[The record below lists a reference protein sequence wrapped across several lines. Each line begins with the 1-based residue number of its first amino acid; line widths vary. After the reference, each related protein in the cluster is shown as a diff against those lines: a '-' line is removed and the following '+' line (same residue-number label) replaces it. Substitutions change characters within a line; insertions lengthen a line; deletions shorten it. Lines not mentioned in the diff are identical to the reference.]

1 MTEKINIRFVVPS
14 FRDDAFQ
21 SQIRSMAKRCE
32 KLGLDPLAISS
43 QRSAKLMRPSA
54 SSNAQEVDDDRK
66 ANVLQPVLLDEH
78 GLVFGSRGSETPSL
92 VYEGT
97 EYELTGS
104 LPVLAG
110 WRFMGVKSLE
120 HSEPTFRMSPFAQS
134 DNNALPP
141 EFTTCGSG
149 CDHCETNRARKEL
162 VLLQN
167 VDTGEW
173 LQVGNSCV
181 NDFLGDDLMLR
192 RLTALE
198 SIYSFINASESWL
211 EDDPSADSACTRMAL
226 MDYLP
231 AVAFMADKYGYISRS
246 QADDIDKIATV
257 EEADYL
263 LFARNSVPGIRKLRD
278 AYHDAMPQLREKVR
292 AALDY
297 MAERAEQDPNN
308 QYLGNVAVIIK
319 DGWCDLKK
327 EAGLAASII
336 GSYLQHLTAMRER
349 MATKNEYL
357 DGVEE
362 GGRVKRMRLYTVK
375 TMNVFHAYGQS
386 TLHIFR
392 DDEGRRYKW
401 FGSGCIDRPDGF
413 DASFTV
419 KGHEVYEGLKQTVI
433 TRVVDLD
440 AKADQVLD
448 KVLSAIRKTEAY
460 YSADNGNISMLAEAA
475 IPGDRKRCLGHHD
488 GLTYFVDSDLS
499 KIEYRYDKYG
509 DVGISEVTPDVKKE
523 LQAWAKAKGT
533 TLSKWKKEQA
543 NPRQADGADEFD
555 PLAPGA
561 NTHLTPAVG

>member
-1 MTEKINIRFVVPS
+1 MTEKVNIRFMVPS

-21 SQIRSMAKRCE
+21 AQIRSMAKRCE
-32 KLGLDPLAISS
+32 KLGLEPLAISS
-43 QRSAKLMRPSA
+43 QRPVKLMQSST
-54 SSNAQEVDDDRK
+54 SSNPEEMDADRQ
-66 ANVLQPVLLDEH
+66 ANLLQPVLLDEH
-78 GLVFGSRGSETPSL
+78 GFVRGFQGSKTPPL
-92 VYEGT
+92 VYGAT
-97 EYELTGS
+97 EYMLTGS
-104 LPVLAG
+104 LPVLAD

-120 HSEPTFRMSPFAQS
+120 HSEPTFRLSPFAQS
-134 DNNALPP
+134 DSDALPP
-141 EFTTCGSG
+141 KFKTCGSG
-149 CDHCETNRARKEL
+149 CDHCKTNRDRKEL

-173 LQVGNSCV
+173 LQVGKSCV
-181 NDFLGDDLMLR
+181 NEFLGDDLMMR

-198 SIYSFINASESWL
+198 SIYTFINESESWL
-211 EDDPSADSACTRMAL
+211 EDDPVAGAACTRMAL

-231 AVAFMADKYGYISRS
+231 AVEYIVEKYGYVSRS
-246 QADDIDKIATV
+246 QANDIDKIATV
-257 EEADYL
+257 EEVECL
-263 LFARNSVPGIRKLRD
+263 LFARSNVPGIRELRD
-278 AYHDAMPQLREKVR
+278 AYHDAMPELREKVR

-297 MAERAEQDPNN
+297 MVERSEQDPNN
-308 QYLGNVAVIIK
+308 QYLGNVAAIIK

-336 GSYLQHLTAMRER
+336 GSYLRHLTATRER

-357 DGVEE
+357 DGVEQGE
-362 GGRVKRMRLYTVK
+362 RVKRMRLYTVK
-375 TMNVFHAYGQS
+375 TIGVFHAYGQS

-401 FGSGCIDRPDGF
+401 FGNGCIDRPDGF

-419 KGHEVYEGLKQTVI
+419 KGHEVYEDVKQTVI
-433 TRVVDLD
+433 SRVVDLD
-440 AKADQVLD
+440 AKANQALE
-448 KVLSAIRKTEAY
+448 KVLCAIRKTETY
-460 YSADNGNISMLAEAA
+460 YSADSGDMAA
-475 IPGDRKRCLGHHD
+475 LSEVSIPNSQKCCLGHHD
-488 GLTYFVDSDLS
+488 GLTYFVDSDLR

-543 NPRQADGADEFD
+543 NHPKADGADEFD

-561 NTHLTPAVG
+561 STHLTPTP

>member
-1 MTEKINIRFVVPS
+1 MTEQINIRFVVPS

-32 KLGLDPLAISS
+32 KLGLEPLTIAG
-43 QRSAKLMRPSA
+43 QRSIKLMRPSV
-54 SSNAQEVDDDRK
+54 STNAEEVGDERCT
-66 ANVLQPVLLDEH
+66 NLLQPVLLDEY
-78 GLVFGSRGSETPSL
+78 GFVRGFRGTETPPL
-92 VYEGT
+92 VYEAT
-97 EYELTGS
+97 EYDLTGS

-134 DNNALPP
+134 DSDTLPP
-141 EFTTCGSG
+141 EFKTCGSG

-181 NDFLGDDLMLR
+181 NDFLGDDLMMR

-198 SIYSFINASESWL
+198 SIYAFINASESWL
-211 EDDPSADSACTRMAL
+211 EDDPSAGSASTRMAL

-231 AVAFMADKYGYISRS
+231 AVAFMAEKYGYVSRS
-246 QADDIDKIATV
+246 QADDIDKIATT
-257 EEADYL
+257 EEAEYL
-263 LFARNSVPGIRKLRD
+263 LFARSSVSGIRELRD
-278 AYHDAMPQLREKVR
+278 AYHDAMPQLREQVR

-297 MAERAEQDPNN
+297 MAERAEQDPYN

-362 GGRVKRMRLYTVK
+362 GERVKRMRLHTIK
-375 TMNVFHAYGQS
+375 TMDVFHAYGQS

-413 DASFTV
+413 DAAFTV
-419 KGHEVYEGLKQTVI
+419 KGHEVYDGLKQTVI
-433 TRVVDLD
+433 SRVVNLD
-440 AKADQVLD
+440 AKADQVLV
-448 KVLSAIRKTEAY
+448 KVLSAIRKTETY
-460 YSADNGNISMLAEAA
+460 YSNDIGNLPELAQAA
-475 IPGDRKRCLGHHD
+475 IPEEQKRCLGSHD
-488 GLTYFVDSDLS
+488 GLTYFVDADLS
-499 KIEYRYDKYG
+499 MIEYRYDKYG
-509 DVGISEVTPDVKKE
+509 DVGISEVTPEIKKE
-523 LQAWAKAKGT
+523 LQSWAKAKGT
-533 TLSKWKKEQA
+533 TMNKWQKEHIDRPQSDV
-543 NPRQADGADEFD
+543 ADDYD

-561 NTHLTPAVG
+561 HIHLTPAVG